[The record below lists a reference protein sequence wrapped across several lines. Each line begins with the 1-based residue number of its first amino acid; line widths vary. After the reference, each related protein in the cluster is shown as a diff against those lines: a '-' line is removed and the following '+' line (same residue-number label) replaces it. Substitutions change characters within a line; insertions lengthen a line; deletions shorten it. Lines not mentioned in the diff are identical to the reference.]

1 MVDFEANA
9 KEIVKD
15 FQKFSVMMIGLKV
28 RAEINREFEHTV
40 KINND
45 IVVATTDSIDSAMT
59 VLDTQL
65 KGNYG
70 IKVKETIGYQ
80 SKSMLMQQL
89 TIDVLNK

>member
-28 RAEINREFEHTV
+28 RGEINREFEHTV

-45 IVVATTDSIDSAMT
+45 IPPWMFWIHN
-59 VLDTQL
+59 L
-65 KGNYG
+65 KV
-70 IKVKETIGYQ
+70 IMV
-80 SKSMLMQQL
+80 
-89 TIDVLNK
+89 